1 MQMNEQYVNDRKR
14 NGEEDSEEMTLEEL
28 SVLSV
33 IKGIVPKYILPVC
46 RLTIN
51 LFRRGIAKCV
61 SDNRKG
67 ILEDLEFLPINWYD
81 TDVSCCVY
89 NGGSVNGFLLVN
101 KTATGKIVV
110 DLFFAYE
117 PEAGKNLLYMIN
129 FSVRKA
135 LKKYPKDTV
144 VKLVIHNEIS
154 AALVKK
160 LFPRKHGK
168 ICIMGERG

>member
-14 NGEEDSEEMTLEEL
+14 NGEEDSEEVTLEEL

-67 ILEDLEFLPINWYD
+67 IIEDLEFLPINWYD

-129 FSVRKA
+129 FSVRVA

-160 LFPRKHGK
+160 YFRES
-168 ICIMGERG
+168 MERYV